1 MTKPIQEG
9 LTFRGR
15 PLIRQD
21 KTLYYGS
28 MADKQITMLQELD
41 VKDEN
46 GIKVG
51 TRVTVTLMLTDND
64 LPPKDRIIKK
74 GEKSGLYEAMD
85 LATAWLDRASASKE

>member
-1 MTKPIQEG
+1 MFK
-9 LTFRGR
+9 GR

-28 MADKQITMLQELD
+28 MADKHIAMLQELD
-41 VKDEN
+41 VKDSN
-46 GIKVG
+46 GINVG

-74 GEKSGLYEAMD
+74 GEKGGLYEAMD
-85 LATAWLDRASASKE
+85 LATAWLDRANASKE